1 MVHMTLSLML
11 VAFVGGCL
19 LWWLGCK
26 IKWLN
31 PDADEP
37 HGWRGWF
44 YIAPRILFCMIVFG
58 LAAPF
63 VIWIGLT
70 VFEWLVGNVLWN
82 LKQALGG

>member
-1 MVHMTLSLML
+1 MTLSLML